1 MYQQTFWVAVTAAAP
16 VVALAAIVAFSDSTA
31 NASRMRQFQVDRP
44 LWTFPDE
51 KRDLAQAKARTAA
64 KLGGLVA
71 LLCVCNTILQAAVL
85 AFSLTGLASH
95 VDEMPP
101 VVAIA
106 AEVAGIAALAGGAV
120 VAATCRSWVDDMMAL
135 SIQVPDTSQRR
146 QGD

>member
-1 MYQQTFWVAVTAAAP
+1 M
-16 VVALAAIVAFSDSTA
+16 
-31 NASRMRQFQVDRP
+31 
-44 LWTFPDE
+44 
-51 KRDLAQAKARTAA
+51 
-64 KLGGLVA
+64 
-71 LLCVCNTILQAAVL
+71 CVCNTILQAVVL
-85 AFSLTGLASH
+85 AFSLTALASH

-135 SIQVPDTSQRR
+135 SIQVPDTSHRR